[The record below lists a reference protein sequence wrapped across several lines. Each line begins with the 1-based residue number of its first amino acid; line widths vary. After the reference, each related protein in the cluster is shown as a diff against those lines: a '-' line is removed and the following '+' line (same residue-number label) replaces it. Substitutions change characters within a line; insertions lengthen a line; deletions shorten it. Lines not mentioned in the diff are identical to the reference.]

1 MKKLFLLLILS
12 FFSAQGFSG
21 ECPDGSDPVKS
32 VSSDG
37 TYYVYNCGGSSNNTS
52 TSINSSSTTSASSGN
67 IKKNFEVDSNSS
79 HTLQFRDVYVDRDAL
94 RNKWWLEL
102 QIDWKLF
109 GWGTASI
116 SYLDFDG
123 DGDTDIFMSATS
135 NNKNRKQVSEVYLN
149 DGLGIFTL
157 DRDFFADPPALF
169 APRKSI
175 IGDYNGDGKEDI
187 YVAGHGWDKPPFS
200 GEPPVLILS
209 SKAGYTTSV
218 LNGFSG
224 FQHGAA
230 SADVDADGDLDIIG
244 SLTSSSVKSNKGVW
258 MLINGGSGNFV
269 PKKLQNV
276 GVSGTSYYT
285 VELVDVDQDGYVDL
299 LLGGVDWTGGKQV
312 RFTEIYWGS
321 ELGDYSNWNKTIL
334 PAVPGYANNAIDID
348 VGDIDNDGDKEGLGY
363 YVGYHVQILKNNG
376 DRSFTESGSMVATSP
391 AIMDSTQ
398 EGGWIVWIRLVD
410 IYNDGNLDIVV
421 DDANR
426 NLIWINSGSGSFTQL
441 KDIRKIPGFEKKYKS
456 CKKNCADLF
465 LSKEEAV
472 RVAEVETTASD
483 NKVTSWWKNGQ
494 IKSEKN
500 YKNGKRDGKYTTW
513 FENGHKAYEAN
524 YKNGK
529 RDGKKTVWFENG
541 QIWTEENYKD
551 DKLDGKV
558 TNWNENGQILLE
570 LNYKYGELV
579 SKTNDAARISEE
591 EATKAT
597 ETDTV
602 ETKESIEKE
611 LAAESKATISPTT
624 EEATQPSQ
632 SETSEPIDYIEKL
645 KQIKSLL
652 DAGIINEEDFEKMKQ
667 KIIDKM

>member
-1 MKKLFLLLILS
+1 MKSLLLILVLS
-12 FFSAQGFSG
+12 FLSIQSFAAG
-21 ECPDGSDPVKS
+21 CPDGSEPVKS
-32 VSSDG
+32 VSADG
-37 TYYVYNCGGSSNNTS
+37 TYFVFNCGGGINNTS
-52 TSINSSSTTSASSGN
+52 TSINSSSSNSSGN

-79 HTLQFRDVYVDRDAL
+79 HTLQFKDVYVKRKKQSGRFPL
-94 RNKWWLEL
+94 
-102 QIDWKLF
+102 
-109 GWGTASI
+109 SI
-116 SYLDFDG
+116 SYLDLDG
-123 DGDTDIFMSATS
+123 DGDTDIFTVATS
-135 NNKNRKQVSEVYLN
+135 PNKNSKQVSEVYLN
-149 DGLGIFTL
+149 DGSGSFIF
-157 DRDFFADPPALF
+157 DRDFFANPPALHH
-169 APRKSI
+169 PRKSI

-187 YVAGHGWDKPPFS
+187 YVAGHGWDQPPWG
-200 GEPPVLILS
+200 GEAPVLILS

-218 LNGFSG
+218 LDKYVGY
-224 FQHGAA
+224 QHGAA
-230 SADVDADGDLDIIG
+230 SADVDADGDLDI
-244 SLTSSSVKSNKGVW
+244 VGVITDTPTKKNANYVM
-258 MLINGGSGNFV
+258 MLINDGSGNFV
-269 PKKLQNV
+269 RDKTKLQNIK
-276 GVSGTSYYT
+276 GRYYT
-285 VELVDVDQDGYVDL
+285 VELVDIDQDGYVDL
-299 LLGGVDWTGGKQV
+299 LLGGFNIKPWKPI
-312 RFTEIYWGS
+312 TEILWGS

-334 PAVPGYANNAIDID
+334 PAVPGHEFALDID
-348 VGDIDNDGDKEGLGY
+348 VGDIDNDGDKDIILNRTGSKEGLGIY
-363 YVGYHVQILKNNG
+363 IGYHVQILKNNG
-376 DRSFTESGSMVATSP
+376 GRSFTQTGSIVNETVPSNMSSGKK
-391 AIMDSTQ
+391 
-398 EGGWIVWIRLVD
+398 GGWIDWIRLVD

-472 RVAEVETTASD
+472 RVAEAETTASA
-483 NKVTSWWKNGQ
+483 NKVTSWFENGQ

-591 EATKAT
+591 EVTKAT
-597 ETDTV
+597 ETDTD
-602 ETKESIEKE
+602 ETKKSIEKE

-624 EEATQPSQ
+624 EEATQTSQ
-632 SETSEPIDYIEKL
+632 SEPSEPIDYIEKL

-652 DAGIINEEDFEKMKQ
+652 DSGIINEEDFEKMKQ